1 MKTLPSAS
9 LAAVLLL
16 AAPAWAQSSS
26 EPANQ
31 TPDQNQKMS
40 RQYQGMVSSNPGFR
54 TNRMHKECDSI
65 STPDLKQQ
73 CMSSFG
79 ASSSGAMGNMGAMGS
94 KPAPLPAQPKR

>member
-1 MKTLPSAS
+1 MNRFLSAS
-9 LAAVLLL
+9 FAAALVL

-40 RQYQGMVSSNPGFR
+40 QQYQGMVGANPGFR
-54 TNRMHKECDSI
+54 TNRMHKECDPI
-65 STPDLKQQ
+65 SAPDLKQQ

-79 ASSSGAMGNMGAMGS
+79 ASNSGAMGNMGSMGA
-94 KPAPLPAQPKR
+94 KPAPLSAQPKR